1 MIKLK
6 NKIFFVIVTVMFC
19 LSCSKNKEL
28 NQKEY
33 LNFLNSEDSDLLVV
47 KTLNNIQYTL
57 RCQTPEQQ
65 CLSANKS
72 IIKSQE
78 DFENLMKDYK
88 DRLNFILIIEDKKG
102 GSNEVKQAVFNKE
115 SYGNI
120 LGYANSELGKDISLV
135 TEKEILPCSL
145 VHLEPANSIQPVL
158 RLAVLFSGIK
168 QTNNEVTFV
177 FDDNIFKNGPIKFN
191 YSQKTF
197 TELPKLK
204 IDAI

>member
-1 MIKLK
+1 MS
-6 NKIFFVIVTVMFC
+6 FC

-33 LNFLNSEDSDLLVV
+33 LSYLNSEASGLLVV
-47 KTLNNIQYTL
+47 KTLNNIQYSL

-65 CLSANKS
+65 CLSANKLT
-72 IIKSQE
+72 IKSQK
-78 DFENLMKDYK
+78 DFENLMDDYK
-88 DRLNFILIIEDKKG
+88 GRLNFILIIEDKNG
-102 GSNEVKQAVFNKE
+102 ESNQVKKVIFNKE
-115 SYGNI
+115 AYGNI

-135 TEKEILPCSL
+135 TEKEILQCSL

-158 RLAVLFSGIK
+158 RLAVLFSGIT

-177 FDDNIFKNGPIKFN
+177 FDDNIFNNGPIKFN
-191 YSQKTF
+191 YTQKIF